1 MRCKIIKEEK
11 IEFTAKWCKYDKY
24 IIEKNDENY
33 YILPDKNAKPSTYD
47 PFEVKNQILKDLLAI
62 GKESVENEMYK
73 IGNIEVCIEAQSKM
87 EKFQNLVLEFVT
99 NYGLLGNFRFLPESY
114 DFMDNGELP
123 VKFGFNTSVSALE
136 FEKRYFWKDSKMDWS
151 RTMKADDYHRNT
163 GLDDYFKQSEG
174 DRLDDIIFSKNYA
187 ETIAE
192 IIDFAVNI
200 YNRKLLICAYLYD
213 DVSEDIREV
222 YQSSITN
229 SRLKMPSIAY
239 SAENRQI
246 KFKWNFM
253 SLSEI
258 VETLLLLNETSGR
271 TEVKLCKH
279 CGKPFIAENIKAEY
293 DSIQCRNRE
302 NINRSRQKKNNFIN

>member
-1 MRCKIIKEEK
+1 MIKEEK

-24 IIEKNDENY
+24 IIEKNDEKY

-163 GLDDYFKQSEG
+163 GLDNYFKQSEG

-258 VETLLLLNETSGR
+258 VETILLLNETSGR

-279 CGKPFIAENIKAEY
+279 CGKPFIAKNIKAEY

>member
-1 MRCKIIKEEK
+1 MIKEEK

-24 IIEKNDENY
+24 IIEKNDEKY

-73 IGNIEVCIEAQSKM
+73 IGNKEVSIEAQSKM

-99 NYGLLGNFRFLPESY
+99 NYGLLGNFRFLPENY
-114 DFMDNGELP
+114 DFMDNGEIP
-123 VKFGFNTSVSALE
+123 VKLGYNNSISALE

-258 VETLLLLNETSGR
+258 VETILLLNETSGR

>member
-1 MRCKIIKEEK
+1 MIREEK

-24 IIEKNDENY
+24 IIEKNDEKY

-62 GKESVENEMYK
+62 GKKSVENEMYK

-99 NYGLLGNFRFLPESY
+99 NYGLLGNFRYLPESY

-174 DRLDDIIFSKNYA
+174 DRLDDIIFSKN
-187 ETIAE
+187 
-192 IIDFAVNI
+192 
-200 YNRKLLICAYLYD
+200 
-213 DVSEDIREV
+213 
-222 YQSSITN
+222 
-229 SRLKMPSIAY
+229 
-239 SAENRQI
+239 
-246 KFKWNFM
+246 
-253 SLSEI
+253 
-258 VETLLLLNETSGR
+258 
-271 TEVKLCKH
+271 
-279 CGKPFIAENIKAEY
+279 
-293 DSIQCRNRE
+293 
-302 NINRSRQKKNNFIN
+302 

>member
-1 MRCKIIKEEK
+1 MIKEEK

-24 IIEKNDENY
+24 IIEKNDEKY

-99 NYGLLGNFRFLPESY
+99 NYGLLGNFRYLPESY
-114 DFMDNGELP
+114 DFMDNGEIP

-163 GLDDYFKQSEG
+163 GLDDYFKQVEG

-258 VETLLLLNETSGR
+258 VETILLLNETSGR